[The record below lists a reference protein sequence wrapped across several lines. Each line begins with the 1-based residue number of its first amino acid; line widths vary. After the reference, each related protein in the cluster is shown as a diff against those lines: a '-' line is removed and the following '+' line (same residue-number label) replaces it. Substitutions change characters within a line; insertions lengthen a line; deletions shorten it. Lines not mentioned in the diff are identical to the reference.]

1 MRDAPRQDWKKYEA
15 AIQAEENRW
24 VKNLSAAERSAIYCD
39 MFDVVWEQ
47 RQKEPFSE
55 AYEEWR
61 WNEKLKLRRQLLDA
75 FTRLDDIDVE
85 LPHQKALPEN
95 AAGSLQRVV

>member
-1 MRDAPRQDWKKYEA
+1 
-15 AIQAEENRW
+15 
-24 VKNLSAAERSAIYCD
+24 

-61 WNEKLKLRRQLLDA
+61 WSEKLKLRRKLVDA

-85 LPHQKALPEN
+85 LPHQKALAEN